1 MGTAY
6 GKIKLD
12 PNKVYCLPLHGGHL
26 DIRVA
31 PDPNYPGLD
40 VEFIADNEKHDG
52 SQLSRPRVLIEMP
65 SDAEGDDTHYHE
77 LRALCW
83 ANRNCEDYT
92 DEITLD
98 AQTERNEN
106 G

>member
-1 MGTAY
+1 MSTAY

-12 PNKVYCLPLHGGHL
+12 PDKVYCLPLPGGHL

-40 VEFIADNEKHDG
+40 VEFIADNEKCD

-65 SDAEGDDTHYHE
+65 DTVDGDDAHYHE

-83 ANRNCEDYT
+83 ADRNCEDYT

-98 AQTERNEN
+98 AQTERT
-106 G
+106 